1 MVPICQC
8 GDEGTDAW
16 PDLEYLINGQK
27 FYLPSDSYLLKERD
41 TCYMKI
47 MHHPKLPFYIMG
59 LNFFHQYYTVFDQE
73 ERRLGFAPSIHAD
86 ARLDEL
92 IENGAQSYIQMDK

>member
-1 MVPICQC
+1 
-8 GDEGTDAW
+8 
-16 PDLEYLINGQK
+16 
-27 FYLPSDSYLLKERD
+27 
-41 TCYMKI
+41 
-47 MHHPKLPFYIMG
+47 MG

-92 IENGAQSYIQMDK
+92 IENGAQSYIQMDKLQDNKQAILLAFGGFALLAIAGYTAVKMVKKNSNKQVSGSRKEYKAMNAS